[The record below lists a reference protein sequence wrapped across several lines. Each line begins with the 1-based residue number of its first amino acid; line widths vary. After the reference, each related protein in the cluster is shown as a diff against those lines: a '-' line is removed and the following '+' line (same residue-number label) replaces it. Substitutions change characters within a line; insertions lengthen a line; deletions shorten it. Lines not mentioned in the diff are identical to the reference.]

1 MQTLKN
7 KAFRVSVQLNALV
20 RKLLALARG
29 GFTMAVVI
37 KVVNGK
43 IQEYE
48 NGIHKRTYGSNIV
61 AADTDGHIVAAV
73 TAQGKV
79 EEFENGSYK
88 RTY

>member
-1 MQTLKN
+1 
-7 KAFRVSVQLNALV
+7 
-20 RKLLALARG
+20 
-29 GFTMAVVI
+29 MAVVI

-43 IQEYE
+43 IQEHE
-48 NGIHKRTYGSNIV
+48 NSNYKRTYGSNIV

-79 EEFENGSYK
+79 EEYKNGSYK

>member
-1 MQTLKN
+1 
-7 KAFRVSVQLNALV
+7 
-20 RKLLALARG
+20 
-29 GFTMAVVI
+29 MAVVI

-61 AADTDGHIVAAV
+61 VADTDGHIVAAV

-79 EEFENGSYK
+79 E
-88 RTY
+88 